1 MSEDKKE
8 YELAIIGAGAA
19 GCAAAIYA
27 GRSGIKSVLFDGGM
41 GGGLTNTAP
50 KIDNYPGFHSITGLE
65 LMKKF
70 IDHAKIYTDL
80 HLGEIVEKIE
90 RNGGSFTVKTPK
102 GKYKVKAVILCTG
115 TTYRKLNV
123 TGEKEFSGRG
133 VSYCATCDGFFFKN
147 KRVAVVGGGNTAL
160 LEAIYLK
167 QIGCK
172 EVFLI
177 HRRDLLRGE
186 TILQNEA
193 KEKGVKF
200 ILNTVVK
207 QIKGK
212 DTVER
217 LVLEDVKSGEE
228 KSLEV
233 EGVFI
238 AVGEIPQNELALGL
252 GIKVDDHGFVI
263 TDKYQRTNV
272 KGVYAAGDITGGVR
286 QIVTAC
292 AEGAI
297 AALASTEVL
306 GKKYPY

>member
-160 LEAIYLK
+160 LEAIY
-167 QIGCK
+167 
-172 EVFLI
+172 
-177 HRRDLLRGE
+177 
-186 TILQNEA
+186 
-193 KEKGVKF
+193 
-200 ILNTVVK
+200 
-207 QIKGK
+207 
-212 DTVER
+212 
-217 LVLEDVKSGEE
+217 
-228 KSLEV
+228 
-233 EGVFI
+233 
-238 AVGEIPQNELALGL
+238 
-252 GIKVDDHGFVI
+252 
-263 TDKYQRTNV
+263 
-272 KGVYAAGDITGGVR
+272 
-286 QIVTAC
+286 
-292 AEGAI
+292 
-297 AALASTEVL
+297 
-306 GKKYPY
+306 